1 MDELSGAGIS
11 ALCQLLGIR
20 ESDLRRAKK
29 QTRFVYVEKTI
40 IDKKSRKPRH
50 LCYPRK
56 ESLLYQIQ
64 GQLKDKLLS
73 RIPLLDEVRGY
84 RPGSHNVSTA
94 ALVCGRRSL
103 GIVDIAQFH
112 PSITARQ
119 VVDALVAHGL
129 SYSWAREIA
138 RLVTYNDVV
147 PQGAS
152 TSNHIANIVM
162 DHFLREFVK
171 PFADSLRVRFCN
183 FGDDIAF
190 FANDHRAVEK
200 CVRVTKREL
209 RKSGFRVNN
218 QKTRVYT
225 HSGGPRCFLGCSTAR
240 NEPDYPRE
248 KYRAFRKELR
258 ELLYREQNRICA
270 EPITSFKDICSIK
283 QRIAYVKRLNPK
295 KASRL
300 RDLYFR
306 ILAARRSEVC
316 ASYRKGPTE
325 PPNVAGVPAR

>member
-11 ALCQLLGIR
+11 ALCQLLDIR

-29 QTRFVYVEKTI
+29 QARFVYIEKTI
-40 IDKKSRKPRH
+40 IDKKSKKPRH

-64 GQLKDKLLS
+64 GRLKDKLLS

-103 GIVDIAQFH
+103 GIVDVAQFH
-112 PSITARQ
+112 PSITMRH
-119 VVDALVAHGL
+119 VIEALASHGL

-138 RLVTYNDVV
+138 TLATYNNVV
-147 PQGAS
+147 SQGAS

-162 DHFLREFVK
+162 DHLIRQFIK
-171 PFADSLRVRFCN
+171 PLADSLGVQFCN

-190 FANDHRAVEK
+190 FSDDHRAVEK
-200 CVRVTKREL
+200 CVRVTKCAL
-209 RKSGFRVNN
+209 RKNGFRVNN
-218 QKTRVYT
+218 EKIRIYT
-225 HSGGPRCFLGCSTAR
+225 HQGGPRCFLGCSTSR
-240 NEPDYPRE
+240 DKPDYPRE
-248 KYRAFRKELR
+248 NYRAFRKELR
-258 ELLYREQNRICA
+258 ELLHREQNRTSA
-270 EPITSFKDICSIK
+270 EPITSFKDTCSIR
-283 QRIAYVKRLNPK
+283 QRIAYVKRLNTK
-295 KASRL
+295 KARRL
-300 RDLYFR
+300 LDLYFR

-316 ASYRKGPTE
+316 AS
-325 PPNVAGVPAR
+325 